1 MNDTPVSRED
11 KLVDD
16 VISIAELAN
25 DGLLSKATDY
35 LRTLI
40 SSEPNADDEKP
51 DTAIKY
57 EYKWKCKNCGGYREG
72 SKRILCADCC
82 GEMVEVRTDTAPP
95 DEGAINLDDLCIRC
109 ELCG

>member
-40 SSEPNADDEKP
+40 LSEPNADKE
-51 DTAIKY
+51 A
-57 EYKWKCKNCGGYREG
+57 
-72 SKRILCADCC
+72 
-82 GEMVEVRTDTAPP
+82 TDA
-95 DEGAINLDDLCIRC
+95 RK
-109 ELCG
+109 